1 MRIKCVLLLIS
12 LFSSVAIAEVP
23 VVDVTQPQSG
33 QQALVQSNVGNAS
46 SQSSA
51 VDTTNMSVEQRLQRL
66 EQIITAQGQMQL
78 VQRLNQLQETVEIL
92 QGQNEVLRHQLQQL
106 QTEQSNLVSTLA
118 SGKSVKKM
126 PVTIGAANSSASGE
140 QQVYQAAYNLI
151 IAKQYNSAIKAF
163 DNFVKQY
170 PKSTYV
176 PNALYWKGEVLAAQ
190 GDNGKAKATLQQ
202 LISTFPND
210 AKVPDATLKLAMILM
225 NEKQADQAKI
235 LLNSIVKNYPN
246 TATASI
252 ATNKLRELKG

>member
-23 VVDVTQPQSG
+23 VVDVTQSQSG
-33 QQALVQSNVGNAS
+33 QQALVQSNVSNTS
-46 SQSSA
+46 PQSA
-51 VDTTNMSVEQRLQRL
+51 VVDTSNMSVEQRLQRL

-78 VQRLNQLQETVEIL
+78 VQRLNQLQQTVEIL

-106 QTEQSNLVSTLA
+106 QTQQSNLVATLA
-118 SGKSVKKM
+118 SGKAVKKM
-126 PVTIGAANSSASGE
+126 PTMGAANSSVGSE
-140 QQVYQAAYNLI
+140 QQAYQDAYTLI
-151 IAKQYNSAIKAF
+151 INKQYNSAIKAF
-163 DNFVKQY
+163 GNFVKQY

-190 GDNGKAKATLQQ
+190 GDNDKAKAILQQ